1 MNTRRQ
7 GCLAGIAELF
17 LLDRLFDWLQRKFGY
32 KSGSCF
38 GCGCGLFLAI
48 IFILIVISIVF
59 RTDWFK
65 LF

>member
-7 GCLAGIAELF
+7 GCLAGLAELF

-38 GCGCGLFLAI
+38 GCGCGLIMAI
-48 IFILIVISIVF
+48 IFILIVLSIIF
-59 RTDWFK
+59 KTNWFK